1 MRKNS
6 TANTRQK
13 QAADG
18 GQQELQTVIEA
29 HKNGQLSAAKLTVGV
44 DLGDRSCSYCVLGE
58 PGGVLERGELVMEKQ
73 PLELWFQ
80 KLPGSVVAVEV
91 GTHSPWVSRLLTNL
105 GHEVIVANA
114 RQVKLISQSS
124 RKNDKL
130 DAQMLAR
137 LARLDPALLRPIRHR
152 SEEAQKDLLT
162 IRMRAGLVEAR
173 TGLVNAARG
182 LTKAMGER
190 LRSCDTGQMNVEKL
204 EGLPAEMRDALQ
216 PLLEGVE
223 ALTEKIQECDRKI
236 EQMAR
241 DRYPE
246 TKLLRQ
252 VSGVGPLI
260 ALTYILTIEDKERF
274 AKSRDVGCYVGLRP
288 KQSES
293 GERQPELRITKEG
306 DVYLRKLLVQGAH
319 CILAK
324 RAPDTDLKRWGS
336 QLAGR
341 GGKNARKRAIVAVAR
356 KLAVLLHH
364 LWVTGEVY
372 EPLKNSQGMAR
383 AA

>member
-1 MRKNS
+1 MKKNIS
-6 TANTRQK
+6 KTESPRRK
-13 QAADG
+13 QATKIRKSDR
-18 GQQELQTVIEA
+18 V
-29 HKNGQLSAAKLTVGV
+29 TVGM
-44 DLGDRSCSYCVLGE
+44 DLGDKTSRYCALNSDGEVLVEGTCATTKK
-58 PGGVLERGELVMEKQ
+58 GVAQMFGAMAYCR
-73 PLELWFQ
+73 
-80 KLPGSVVAVEV
+80 VAIEV
-91 GTHSPWVSRLLTNL
+91 GTHSPWVSRELKKY

-137 LARLDPALLRPIRHR
+137 LARVDPALLRPIRHR
-152 SEEAQKDLLT
+152 SEEAQKDLMT
-162 IRMRAGLVEAR
+162 IRIRAALVEAR

-182 LTKAMGER
+182 LTKAVGER
-190 LRSCDTGQMNVEKL
+190 LGSCDADQMDTGKL
-204 EGLPAEMRDALQ
+204 EELPAELRETLK
-216 PLLEGVE
+216 PLLKEVE
-223 ALTEKIQECDRKI
+223 SLTEKIKECDRTI
-236 EQMAR
+236 EQIAR

-252 VSGVGPLI
+252 VCGVGPLI
-260 ALTYILTIEDKERF
+260 ALTFILTIEDKERF
-274 AKSRDVGCYVGLRP
+274 EKSRDVGCYIGLRP

-319 CILAK
+319 CIMAK
-324 RAPDTDLKRWGS
+324 RAPDTDLKRWGTK
-336 QLAGR
+336 LAAR
-341 GGKNARKRAIVAVAR
+341 GGKNAKKRAIVAVAR
-356 KLAVLLHH
+356 KLGILLHH

-372 EPLKNSQGMAR
+372 EPLRNSQEMAK

>member
-1 MRKNS
+1 VKKDISTSKSPLRK
-6 TANTRQK
+6 
-13 QAADG
+13 
-18 GQQELQTVIEA
+18 QTTKIR
-29 HKNGQLSAAKLTVGV
+29 KSDRMTIGM
-44 DLGDRSCSYCVLGE
+44 DLGDKASRYCVLNAAGE
-58 PGGVLERGELVMEKQ
+58 VILE
-73 PLELWFQ
+73 
-80 KLPGSVVAVEV
+80 GSCVTTKKGMAQMFGAMPHCRIAIEV
-91 GTHSPWVSRLLTNL
+91 GTHSRWVSQLLKSL

-114 RQVKLISQSS
+114 RQLKLISQSS

-137 LARLDPALLRPIRHR
+137 LARTDLALLRPIRHR
-152 SEEAQKDLLT
+152 SEEAQRDLMT
-162 IRMRAGLVEAR
+162 IRIRSALVESR

-182 LTKAMGER
+182 LTKATGER
-190 LRSCDTGQMNVEKL
+190 LASCDADQMDTAKL
-204 EGLPAEMRDALQ
+204 EELPADLRETLK
-216 PLLEGVE
+216 PLLEEVKS
-223 ALTEKIQECDRKI
+223 LTEKIKECDRKI
-236 EQMAR
+236 EQIAR

-260 ALTYILTIEDKERF
+260 ALTYILTIEDKGRF
-274 AKSRDVGCYVGLRP
+274 QKSRDVGCYVGLRP

-319 CILAK
+319 CIMAK
-324 RAPDTDLKRWGS
+324 RAPDTDLKRWGTK
-336 QLAGR
+336 LAGR

-356 KLAVLLHH
+356 KLAILLHH
-364 LWVTGEVY
+364 LWATGEVY
-372 EPLKNSQGMAR
+372 EPLRNSLAMAK

>member
-1 MRKNS
+1 MKKNISDAKSPQRKQITKIRKS
-6 TANTRQK
+6 DRVTI
-13 QAADG
+13 G
-18 GQQELQTVIEA
+18 M
-29 HKNGQLSAAKLTVGV
+29 
-44 DLGDRSCSYCVLGE
+44 DLGDKASRYCALNAAGEVLQEGSCATSK
-58 PGGVLERGELVMEKQ
+58 RGMAQ
-73 PLELWFQ
+73 TF
-80 KLPGSVVAVEV
+80 GAMAHCRIAIEV
-91 GTHSPWVSRLLTNL
+91 GTHSPWVSRELKKY

-124 RKNDKL
+124 RKNDKV

-152 SEEAQKDLLT
+152 SEETQKDLMI
-162 IRMRAGLVEAR
+162 IRIRAALVESR

-182 LTKAMGER
+182 LAKAIGER
-190 LRSCDTGQMNVEKL
+190 LAACDADQMDVDKL
-204 EGLPAEMRDALQ
+204 EALPADLRKTLK
-216 PLLEGVE
+216 PLLEEV
-223 ALTEKIQECDRKI
+223 ASLTEKIKECDRTI
-236 EQMAR
+236 EQIAR

-246 TKLLRQ
+246 TKVLRQ

-260 ALTYILTIEDKERF
+260 ALTYILTIEDPQRF
-274 AKSRDVGCYVGLRP
+274 PKSRDVGCYVGLRP

-319 CILAK
+319 CVMAK
-324 RAPDTDLKRWGS
+324 RAPDTDLKRWGTK
-336 QLAGR
+336 LAGR
-341 GGKNARKRAIVAVAR
+341 GGRNARKRAIVAVAR
-356 KLAVLLHH
+356 KLSILLHH

-372 EPLKNSQGMAR
+372 EPLKNSQKMAK

>member
-1 MRKNS
+1 M
-6 TANTRQK
+6 
-13 QAADG
+13 
-18 GQQELQTVIEA
+18 
-29 HKNGQLSAAKLTVGV
+29 
-44 DLGDRSCSYCVLGE
+44 DLGDKTSRYCALSGAGEVLAEGACATTKK
-58 PGGVLERGELVMEKQ
+58 GMAQMFGAMAHCRIAM
-73 PLELWFQ
+73 
-80 KLPGSVVAVEV
+80 EV
-91 GTHSPWVSRLLTNL
+91 GTHSPWVSRELKKY

-124 RKNDKL
+124 RKNDKM

-137 LARLDPALLRPIRHR
+137 LARMDPTLLRPIRHR
-152 SEEAQKDLLT
+152 SEEAQKDLMT
-162 IRMRAGLVEAR
+162 IRIRAALVEAR
-173 TGLVNAARG
+173 SGLVNAARG

-190 LRSCDTGQMNVEKL
+190 LASCDADQMDTEKL
-204 EGLPAEMRDALQ
+204 RDLPGELRDIFQ
-216 PLLEGVE
+216 PLVE
-223 ALTEKIQECDRKI
+223 EVESLTEKIKECDRKI
-236 EQMAR
+236 EQIAR

-246 TKLLRQ
+246 TQLLRQ

-324 RAPDTDLKRWGS
+324 RGPDTDLKRWGTK
-336 QLAGR
+336 LAGR

-356 KLAVLLHH
+356 KLAILLHH

-372 EPLKNSQGMAR
+372 EPLKNSEGMAK

>member
-1 MRKNS
+1 MKKNNKFEKSPTRGTKIRKS
-6 TANTRQK
+6 DRVTI
-13 QAADG
+13 G
-18 GQQELQTVIEA
+18 M
-29 HKNGQLSAAKLTVGV
+29 
-44 DLGDRSCSYCVLGE
+44 DLGDKTSRYCALNGEGEVMQEGSCQTTKKGMAQLFAAMARCRIAL
-58 PGGVLERGELVMEKQ
+58 
-73 PLELWFQ
+73 
-80 KLPGSVVAVEV
+80 EV
-91 GTHSPWVSRLLTNL
+91 GTHSPWVSRELKKW

-130 DAQMLAR
+130 DARLLAR
-137 LARLDPALLRPIRHR
+137 LARMDPALLRPIRHR
-152 SEEAQKDLLT
+152 SEEAQKDLMV
-162 IRMRAGLVEAR
+162 IRVREALLEAR
-173 TGLVNAARG
+173 TSLVNAVRG
-182 LTKAMGER
+182 LSKAVGER
-190 LRSCDTGQMNVEKL
+190 LASCDADQMTTEKL
-204 EGLPAEMRDALQ
+204 EPLPAELQ
-216 PLLEGVE
+216 TILKPLVGEVE
-223 ALTEKIQECDRKI
+223 SLTGRIKECDTKV
-236 EQMAR
+236 EQIAR

-260 ALTYILTIEDKERF
+260 ALTFILTIEEKERF
-274 AKSRDVGCYVGLRP
+274 KSRDVGCYVGLRP

-319 CILAK
+319 CILSR
-324 RAPDTDLKRWGS
+324 RAPDTDLKRWGTK
-336 QLAGR
+336 LGGR

-364 LWVTGEVY
+364 LWMTGEVY
-372 EPLKNSQGMAR
+372 EPLRNSQAMAK